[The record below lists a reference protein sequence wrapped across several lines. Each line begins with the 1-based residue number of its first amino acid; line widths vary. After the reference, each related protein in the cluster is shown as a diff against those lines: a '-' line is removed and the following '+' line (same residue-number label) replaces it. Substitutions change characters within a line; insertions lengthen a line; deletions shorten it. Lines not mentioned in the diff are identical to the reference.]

1 MAKQTVR
8 DLDVKGKRV
17 LVRVDFNV
25 PIKDGKITNDNR
37 SYNYTVT
44 GYIQSIN
51 NQGIVCEL
59 TDVGYQKISQ
69 TTPKS
74 LNVYLKKGTSAKD
87 LIKKYKEKFPNMTSV
102 NYEQLLANSSKMYGG
117 IVSSVTVIIFIIAA
131 LVILLVMYIIINAL
145 ITTRKQEFGIYKAL
159 GWSNR
164 QLILQ
169 LALSFTPIISI
180 AAIFSAIIDLNLV
193 PIMNNAVWSMLG
205 CLISFC
211 FYAYYH

>member
-1 MAKQTVR
+1 
-8 DLDVKGKRV
+8 
-17 LVRVDFNV
+17 
-25 PIKDGKITNDNR
+25 
-37 SYNYTVT
+37 
-44 GYIQSIN
+44 
-51 NQGIVCEL
+51 
-59 TDVGYQKISQ
+59 
-69 TTPKS
+69 
-74 LNVYLKKGTSAKD
+74 
-87 LIKKYKEKFPNMTSV
+87 MTSV

-180 AAIFSAIIDLNLV
+180 AAIFSAIIDSNLV

-205 CLISFC
+205 ANKNHFEVSLAVLLAFAFMLIIINFIISVILARPIRKINP
-211 FYAYYH
+211 YSLLKE